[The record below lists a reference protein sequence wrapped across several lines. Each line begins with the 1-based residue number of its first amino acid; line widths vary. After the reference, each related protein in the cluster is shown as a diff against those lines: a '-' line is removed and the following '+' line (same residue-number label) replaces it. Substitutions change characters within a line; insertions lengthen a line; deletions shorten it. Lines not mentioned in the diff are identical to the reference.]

1 MIILCMVGIFM
12 LFYHCISRYGGI
24 ELDYT
29 LGSSTAWTFD
39 LCDNCAA
46 QNSTYSGYDVYLCWD
61 LQVTTKCGFGWSWD
75 DGWCKYWHSVIKYMG
90 RWQPTLAAR
99 DAYTHKTDWEDMSF
113 QGDFS
118 RTQNPL
124 TLSINWEKS
133 IMGGTGRSPYLILG
147 VDVSGK
153 DPLGLIKI
161 NMRNKTTLATQE
173 VSDPGLKGSDYTKW
187 SPVDIVKLTT
197 GYVGDNL
204 WLKWLAAQAGEAG
217 MEDCVACAHARAP
230 LSLAPAPLF
239 PDTDTTGF
247 KCMIEFTKQANPI
260 NCTTLADIF
269 PVIVNMMGTGPFR
282 APLSGN
288 FTCFNCTYVDGTGR
302 GKMINPD
309 WCHITYSGSA
319 SVGPWARA
327 GMPTHTF
334 SLCAMVML
342 VSPILLV
349 GQRQANQISIHRRK
363 RETTEDHFDLT
374 KNSLTYKDA
383 IGVPR
388 GVPDE
393 YKLVNQIAAG
403 FENIPIISALFP
415 VTPNKNVDR
424 INYVNYQ
431 VMHLANLTK
440 VAVEGLSIQLS
451 ATSLMTIQN
460 RMALDMLLE
469 EKRGVCHMFGDM
481 CCTFIPNNTAPDG
494 SVTKALEGLKALS
507 KEMHDNSGVDNII
520 TGWLDKVFGKWKAVF
535 ISLWTL
541 IAVFLAILITCD
553 CCCVP
558 CIRMLAERFIIS
570 MFHKQEPKGAIMMPL
585 LGKGHDSEDEG
596 NDDDQMIRQQ
606 ILRLTWGH
614 SIRVRIDLSGERSKG
629 GIVDFYICSSILLS
643 INIFS
648 SILLSI
654 NIRRH

>member
-1 MIILCMVGIFM
+1 FTHIHIVNYCSLAFGVT
-12 LFYHCISRYGGI
+12 YHCISKYGGI

-39 LCDNCAA
+39 LCDVINCAG
-46 QNSTYSGYDVYLCWD
+46 QNSTYRGYDVYLCWD
-61 LQVTTKCGFGWSWD
+61 LQVTTKCGFGWGWD
-75 DGWCKYWHSVIKYMG
+75 DRWCRYWHSVIKYTG

-99 DAYTHKTDWEDMSF
+99 DAYTHKTDWEHMSF
-113 QGDFS
+113 QRDFS

-124 TLSINWEKS
+124 TLSIKWEKS
-133 IMGGTGRSPYLILG
+133 IMDAHRGRTGRSPYLILG

-161 NMRNKTTLATQE
+161 NMHNKVVSASVSTMTNTFTPATQE
-173 VSDPGLKGSDYTKW
+173 VTDPGLKGSDYTKW
-187 SPVDIVKLTT
+187 SPGDIVKLTT

-217 MEDCVACAHARAP
+217 MEDCVACAQARAP

-239 PDTDTTGF
+239 PDTDMTGF
-247 KCMIEFTKQANPI
+247 KCMIELTKQANPI

-269 PVIVNMMGTGPFR
+269 PVIANTTGTGPFR

-288 FTCFNCTYVDGTGR
+288 FTCFNHTYVDGTGQ
-302 GKMINPD
+302 GKMIGQINPD
-309 WCHITYSGSA
+309 WCHITYSGNA
-319 SVGPWARA
+319 SVGPWAGA
-327 GMPTHTF
+327 GLYYYCGGTTLLVRMPIHTF
-334 SLCAMVML
+334 GLCAMVRL

-349 GQRQANQISIHRRK
+349 GQRQAKHITMHRRK

-374 KNSLTYKDA
+374 KNSLTYIDA

-393 YKLVNQIAAG
+393 YKLVDQIAAG

-431 VMHLANLTK
+431 IMRLANLTK
-440 VAVEGLSIQLS
+440 VAVEGLSAQLS
-451 ATSLMTIQN
+451 ATSLMAIQN
-460 RMALDMLLE
+460 RMALDMLLAE
-469 EKRGVCHMFGDM
+469 TGCVCHMFGDM

-507 KEMHDNSGVDNII
+507 KEMHDNSGLDNAI

-535 ISLWTL
+535 ISLCMS
-541 IAVFLAILITCD
+541 IAVFLAILIICG

-558 CIRMLAERFIIS
+558 CIRTLAERFITS
-570 MFHKQEPKGAIMMPL
+570 MFHKQEPKGAIMLPL
-585 LGKGHDSEDEG
+585 LDSNG
-596 NDDDQMIRQQ
+596 RSGDQD
-606 ILRLTWGH
+606 
-614 SIRVRIDLSGERSKG
+614 SDLENNMELNRGT
-629 GIVDFYICSSILLS
+629 FYV
-643 INIFS
+643 
-648 SILLSI
+648 
-654 NIRRH
+654 